1 MNLVSGNIVEDKFAF
16 SSSVSGDVWHP
27 RKDEKA
33 YEWWYFDA
41 LSDDGSEAITL
52 AFLDNSVYSPRYNH
66 AGPVKSDNSIVDG
79 IRFPAVAF
87 TYFRDGKQRYRTML
101 EFPESAFHASDS
113 EPFVSIGENSM
124 TFRTASYG
132 AGYHIQLDAALSGGR
147 RLRANFEWL
156 AIESDHTPEATCFET
171 NAHCWNMV
179 APRCDVTG
187 KIGVYGRKNREI
199 DIFQFRG
206 TGYHDHKLDN
216 RWLAKTVR
224 DWHWGRAHFADA
236 TAVFYRFR
244 EINDDRAST
253 RLLIVKDAEL
263 SQRKVEFEEQN
274 YVRNKLGIRYPTRLR
289 LISEDGVRL
298 TARPLKVIDSTFFH
312 LRFLSEMTLTFDG
325 SPPSTSLGITEFLMP
340 RGLTRRWLTW
350 LGDMRTGRNGRG
362 PWLR

>member
-171 NAHCWNMV
+171 NGIWSPSAAML
-179 APRCDVTG
+179 PERSGSMDE
-187 KIGVYGRKNREI
+187 KIER
-199 DIFQFRG
+199 
-206 TGYHDHKLDN
+206 
-216 RWLAKTVR
+216 
-224 DWHWGRAHFADA
+224 
-236 TAVFYRFR
+236 
-244 EINDDRAST
+244 
-253 RLLIVKDAEL
+253 
-263 SQRKVEFEEQN
+263 
-274 YVRNKLGIRYPTRLR
+274 
-289 LISEDGVRL
+289 
-298 TARPLKVIDSTFFH
+298 STFFNFAE
-312 LRFLSEMTLTFDG
+312 RATT
-325 SPPSTSLGITEFLMP
+325 ITNSIIAGWRKPFAIGTGDALILP
-340 RGLTRRWLTW
+340 TRRLFFIVFARSMTI
-350 LGDMRTGRNGRG
+350 G
-362 PWLR
+362 LRPGC